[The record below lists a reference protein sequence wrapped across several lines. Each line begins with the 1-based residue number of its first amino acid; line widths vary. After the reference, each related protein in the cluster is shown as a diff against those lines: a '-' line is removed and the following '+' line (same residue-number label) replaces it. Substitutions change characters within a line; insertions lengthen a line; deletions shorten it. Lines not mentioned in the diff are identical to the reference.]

1 MTGVPERVRRQPSW
15 LLGQAARMGRRAAR
29 ARLAQHELGLLDYLV
44 LARLTESG
52 AETQAELVRTLPVDG
67 SDMVAVLAN
76 LERLGLVRRERDP
89 SDARRK
95 VVELTAAGRRR
106 QVRFDS
112 LLDRANAELLAPL
125 TPAERATL
133 VRLLSKIVGEGI

>member
-1 MTGVPERVRRQPSW
+1 MAGVPERVRRQPSW

-29 ARLAQHELGLLDYLV
+29 VLLAPHELGLLDYLV

-52 AETQAELVRTLPVDG
+52 EQTQAELVRTLPVDG

-89 SDARRK
+89 GDARRK

-106 QVRFDS
+106 QARFDS

-125 TPAERATL
+125 TSAERATL
-133 VRLLSKIVGEGI
+133 VRLLSKIVGEAG